1 MTIDNITHGPTVAI
15 FGSRR
20 QEAYL
25 QQINIL
31 LNLLEKN
38 GFDIAIHP
46 HIYSYLSEQNI
57 DFPACCY
64 KSDTAPDYAKVAL
77 SIGGDGTFLRTAGWV
92 GNRNIPILG
101 INTGHLGFLAMCDIE
116 EVETIVTDIIDD
128 RFVVEQRS
136 LLKIEAPYIPDNFW
150 PYALNEIAILKQDT
164 ASMITVQTMVDDSF
178 LTDYLADGLLIS
190 TPTGSTGY
198 NMSVGGPILRP
209 TLENWVLSPIAPHSL
224 TMRPLVINS
233 DATIKACTRSRA
245 KTYRISADG
254 RSFSLPCG
262 STITIRKAE
271 FPILVMRRR
280 DDNFASTLRN
290 KLLWGT
296 R

>member
-1 MTIDNITHGPTVAI
+1 MEHTLRQPTISI

-20 QEAYL
+20 QEPYL
-25 QQINIL
+25 PQIVQL
-31 LNLLEKN
+31 FRLLEAN
-38 GFDIAIHP
+38 GFVVIIHP
-46 HIYSYLSEQNI
+46 HLYSYLI
-57 DFPACCY
+57 DRNVELPDCCHQ
-64 KSDTAPDYAKVAL
+64 SDTPPAHSKAAL

-116 EVETIVTDIIDD
+116 EAQTIVTDLINDRLII
-128 RFVVEQRS
+128 EQRS
-136 LLKIEAPYIPDNFW
+136 LLHLEAPYIPDNFW
-150 PYALNEIAILKQDT
+150 PYALNEVAILKQDT

-178 LTDYLADGLLIS
+178 LTDYLADGLLVS

-209 TLENWVLSPIAPHSL
+209 TLDNWVLSPIAPHSL

-233 DATIKACTRSRA
+233 DATIKATTRSRA
-245 KTYRISADG
+245 KTYRISVDG

-262 STITIRKAE
+262 STITIRKAD
-271 FPILVMRRR
+271 FSINVMRRH
-280 DDNFASTLRN
+280 DDNFANTLRH
-290 KLLWGT
+290 KLLWGA